1 MKKTLAILTDNN
13 HARLVIDNIDGY
25 YVEDGQ
31 DKFRIVIFF
40 NNRPQNK
47 VTEEFFYNSLEEV
60 QKDATFLDSF
70 FEARDIK
77 LTKEQERLD
86 SLV

>member
-13 HARLVIDNIDGY
+13 HARLVIENIDGY
-25 YVEDGQ
+25 YVEDGN

-40 NNRPQNK
+40 NNRPEGR
-47 VTEEFFYNSLEEV
+47 VSEEFHYNSLEEL
-60 QKDATFLDSF
+60 QKDAEFLDSF
-70 FEARDIK
+70 FEARDII
-77 LTKEQERLD
+77 LTKEQHRLD